1 MLWRQ
6 EVSRSNI
13 VGAGAC
19 TCTLTCG
26 RRLTRDAHSNP
37 KFPLNRRCALVTVI
51 VSSAKPAVFA
61 ALTQLAVVQRR
72 CGRNGP
78 AFGMGHFLDLG
89 EFVGVDFALG
99 PRAPNS
105 LDVLKSLVDLID
117 EFSAQFATDPPCQPT
132 LAWAACREY
141 DGELSRNIEIF
152 RD

>member
-1 MLWRQ
+1 M
-6 EVSRSNI
+6 V
-13 VGAGAC
+13 A
-19 TCTLTCG
+19 
-26 RRLTRDAHSNP
+26 
-37 KFPLNRRCALVTVI
+37 VI
-51 VSSAKPAVFA
+51 VTSAKPAVFA

-132 LAWAACREY
+132 LAGAACREY

-152 RD
+152 GD